1 MTEHEREVQRIHHQ
15 YVSIKLHEAATLLAE
30 LLRHPDSRL
39 VLHDGRGNTYEAKA
53 KEERDE

>member
-53 KEERDE
+53 KEKE